1 MKYKNIKI
9 KSINELMIEF
19 EIIRNEL
26 LNKRKEIEMRIN
38 KLRILIES
46 QNICETIKSA
56 YKDKIMNLITV
67 RDNINFNI
75 ERIRL
80 LKIKQADFYNY
91 IEYNQK
97 RVNEVGKHY
106 TVYFYNRNIKRS
118 IENINNIENEIN
130 KIRQKIL
137 NV

>member
-97 RVNEVGKHY
+97 
-106 TVYFYNRNIKRS
+106 
-118 IENINNIENEIN
+118 
-130 KIRQKIL
+130 
-137 NV
+137 